1 MCNGAANTDRD
12 LRMDDAR
19 FDDMARGLD
28 SRLTRRHAG
37 GLATGAL
44 LALGLAMESDAKK
57 KKKKKRKKSKKK
69 TKGGS
74 NSCSNLGAICGSTA
88 AGECQCRLDKNNK
101 QVCLANPFEL
111 GFLRCESQAD
121 CPKGAFCDDGSSTCA
136 NGC

>member
-1 MCNGAANTDRD
+1 
-12 LRMDDAR
+12 MDDAR
-19 FDDMARGLD
+19 FDDMARGFD

-44 LALGLAMESDAKK
+44 LALGFAVDTDAKK
-57 KKKKKRKKSKKK
+57 KKKKKKSKKK
-69 TKGGS
+69 NKGGS

-88 AGECQCRLDKNNK
+88 AGECQCRRDKNNK

-111 GFLRCESQAD
+111 GILRCSSQAD
-121 CPKGAFCDDGSSTCA
+121 CPKGAFCDDGSSLCA